1 MGRNY
6 ENRFKEKNI
15 FRKVL
20 CHDNFN
26 YIENK
31 EDFSQYKKILDF
43 DLLIFLDSTL
53 GYEAISRK
61 IKTCAFTIRGNV
73 LGLDDKEFKFG
84 WPATFENTGFFW
96 TNQKNTKI
104 FENIIDQV
112 NSISQEDWISK
123 TDSLRDELMVYSE
136 KNEIFSD
143 YLKENAV
150 KTNFS

>member
-43 DLLIFLDSTL
+43 
-53 GYEAISRK
+53 
-61 IKTCAFTIRGNV
+61 
-73 LGLDDKEFKFG
+73 
-84 WPATFENTGFFW
+84 
-96 TNQKNTKI
+96 
-104 FENIIDQV
+104 
-112 NSISQEDWISK
+112 
-123 TDSLRDELMVYSE
+123 
-136 KNEIFSD
+136 
-143 YLKENAV
+143 
-150 KTNFS
+150 